1 MATITLNYDGRSAL
15 MRHLVEA
22 MLAGGAKILSPSDSD
37 IDFYSDKDALLS
49 FQQSVEQEKQGLTRE
64 VSLDDVKQ
72 MLNL

>member
-1 MATITLNYDGRSAL
+1 MATITLNYDGRSTL
-15 MRHLVEA
+15 MKHLVEA

-37 IDFYSDKDALLS
+37 SDFYNDKEALQS

-64 VSLDDVKQ
+64 VSLEDVKE

>member
-1 MATITLNYDGRSAL
+1 

-49 FQQSVEQEKQGLTRE
+49 FQQSVEQEKQGQTRE
-64 VSLDDVKQ
+64 VSLEDVKQ